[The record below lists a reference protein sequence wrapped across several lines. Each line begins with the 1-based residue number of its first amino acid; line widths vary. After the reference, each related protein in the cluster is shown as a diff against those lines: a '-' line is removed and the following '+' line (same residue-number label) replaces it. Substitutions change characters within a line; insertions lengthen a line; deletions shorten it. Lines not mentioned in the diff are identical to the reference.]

1 MKKSKKP
8 LTIPQLF
15 IERVHKNNEN
25 QLLGWIEH
33 EEVKFFSQKEYWS
46 RVKFLCLGLA
56 QQGVKK
62 GDKVAILARTSKEW
76 HLFDL
81 SLLCLGAVVVP
92 IYPSYEGDDLNYIL
106 EHSEAKFVIAENSY
120 QLHKISPLLKSQKIK
135 KCFIIQ
141 NEQDSK
147 VDYNHC
153 HFYEQIIT
161 DAQSQQSDSDAGFL
175 SLCQDI
181 KEEDLATI
189 IYTSGTTGEPKGA
202 MITQGAIIA
211 MLENIYTALK
221 GHLSPKDRT
230 LTFLPLSHVLG
241 RCDSL
246 IGLKFNLQNIYAESL
261 EKVID
266 NITIAQPTIMIAVPR
281 IFEKIFEG
289 IHQKMADEDL
299 LKKGIFKWAVNASEN
314 YFSKIDNDRAPKTIE
329 ILQRN
334 LAYKLVFQKIYQ
346 RFGGKIRFFVSGGAP
361 LNEEVIR
368 FLRYCNLTVLEGY
381 GLTETIAPC
390 AVNPVNKQIPGTVGL
405 PLGDVQI
412 KFDQD
417 GEILIK
423 TKALFHGYYKNPKE
437 TDAVLDDGWFR
448 TGDIGELNSHGYLKI
463 TDRKKDI
470 IITSGGKNIA
480 PQKIEGFLKI
490 HPEISQAIVIGDKRK
505 YLTALI
511 FIEKAGFLEQL
522 EAMGLDRHAS
532 LEEICQKSEVQATIK
547 KLLEQT
553 NERLASF
560 ERIKEFRLIPV
571 EPSVDNGMM
580 TPSLKI
586 RRKIILTEFKQL
598 IDSMY

>member
-15 IERVHKNNEN
+15 IERVHKNEEN
-25 QLLGWIEH
+25 QLLGWVEH

-46 RVKFLCLGLA
+46 RVKFLCLGLT
-56 QQGVKK
+56 QLGVKK
-62 GDKVAILARTSKEW
+62 GDKVAILAKTSKEW

-92 IYPSYEGDDLNYIL
+92 IYPSYEGEDLTYIL
-106 EHSEAKFVIAENSY
+106 EHSESKFVIAENIY
-120 QLHKISPLLKSQKIK
+120 QLQKITPLLKSQKIK
-135 KCFIIQ
+135 HCCLIH
-141 NEQDSK
+141 NEQDMKS
-147 VDYNHC
+147 DLEQC
-153 HFYEQIIT
+153 SFYEQMIS
-161 DAQSQQSDSDAGFL
+161 DAKANHTDSDAGFL
-175 SLCQDI
+175 SLCQNILED
-181 KEEDLATI
+181 DLATI

-202 MITQGAIIA
+202 MITHGAIIA
-211 MLENIYTALK
+211 MLENIYTGLK

-246 IGLKFNLQNIYAESL
+246 LGLKFNLQNVYAESL

-289 IHQKMADEDL
+289 VHQKVAAEDL
-299 LKKGIFKWAVNASEN
+299 IKKSVFKWAVAASET

-334 LAYKLVFQKIYQ
+334 LAYKLVFQKIYL

-361 LNEEVIR
+361 LSEEVIQ

-437 TDAVLDDGWFR
+437 TEAVLSEGWFR

-480 PQKIEGFLKI
+480 PQKIEGLLKL
-490 HPEISQAIVIGDKRK
+490 HTEISQAIVIGDKRK

-511 FIEKAGFLEQL
+511 FIEKTSFSDRLEG
-522 EAMGLDRHAS
+522 MGLDRHAS
-532 LEEICQKSEVQATIK
+532 LEEICQKSEVQKIVK
-547 KLLEQT
+547 ELLDQT
-553 NERLASF
+553 NEKLASF
-560 ERIKEFRLIPV
+560 EKIKEFRLVPM
-571 EPSVDNGMM
+571 EPSVDNGML

-586 RRKIILTEFKQL
+586 RRKIVLSELKEL